1 MKKLLK
7 IASILCL
14 LISSFSFAQ
23 TYKNDNAEELLR
35 EISDR
40 KKVIKLYCVTYSCCG
55 VGPFGIEIWQDK
67 ECSYI
72 VVSGKTIGIID
83 LRNLSQAPI
92 EESQIEVKNDITL
105 IDKDGELEKQ
115 GLEQIMPA
123 GTYLVV
129 NGQVAFEPVTQRIRI
144 KKVCF
149 KETHQGHIFGHEYS
163 YETSI
168 CFYYPTWDKSTKA
181 WNGGYAVVDL
191 NDSPE
196 LIALAQ
202 ENENILSFD
211 DDTVIDGQ
219 YVLKAGKYTVEE
231 GKIYTRNVISK

>member
-83 LRNLSQAPI
+83 LRNLSQASI

>member
-7 IASILCL
+7 IASALFL
-14 LISSFSFAQ
+14 LVNSFSFAQ
-23 TYKNDNAEELLR
+23 TYKNDNAKELLQ
-35 EISDR
+35 ETSDR

-55 VGPFGIEIWQDK
+55 VGPFGIEIWEHK
-67 ECSYI
+67 ECNYI
-72 VVSGKTIGIID
+72 VVSGKTVGVID
-83 LRNLSQAPI
+83 LRNLSQTPI
-92 EESQIEVKNDITL
+92 EGSQIEVKNDITL
-105 IDKDGELEKQ
+105 IDKDGELEKK

-129 NGQVAFEPVTQRIRI
+129 DGQVAFEPVTQRIRI
-144 KKVCF
+144 KKVCL

-163 YETSI
+163 YEINT
-168 CFYYPTWDKSTKA
+168 CFYYPSWNKETKA
-181 WNGGYAVVDL
+181 WNGGYAVIDL

-196 LIALAQ
+196 LVALAQ
-202 ENENILSFD
+202 KNDNVLSFD

-219 YVLKAGKYTVEE
+219 YVLKAGKYTVEG